1 MPCLAVEATHVHR
14 NDIHSRVGFTLPLID
29 LNTTAAK
36 TSSSSNNNNSKISAA
51 GAKLNSKISR
61 ATRPNTYPQKLLSS
75 INPPATGMYKQKRKC
90 KYHRYWGR
98 KISIAPLFSFDE
110 SILAISNFSSGY
122 GLSFSVI
129 EEPCYPIFIRKQRLS
144 CLVVARVMIA
154 HDTPIVR
161 NFVKCCNGLV
171 LTYCFWALSA
181 ISHYC
186 SILAL
191 PWSDKWSRT
200 HNSRSS
206 S

>member
-14 NDIHSRVGFTLPLID
+14 NDIHSQVGFTLPLID

-36 TSSSSNNNNSKISAA
+36 SGSSSNNNNSKISAA

-90 KYHRYWGR
+90 KYHLYCGGKFRVALLY
-98 KISIAPLFSFDE
+98 SCDE

-144 CLVVARVMIA
+144 CLVVARVMKA
-154 HDTPIVR
+154 HDTTIFR
-161 NFVKCCNGLV
+161 NVVKCCNCFV
-171 LTYCFWALSA
+171 LTYCMWTTVKSVSYIALLF
-181 ISHYC
+181 YFGFT
-186 SILAL
+186 LN
-191 PWSDKWSRT
+191 W
-200 HNSRSS
+200 
-206 S
+206 